1 MNLRK
6 LKSLIKA
13 ACFSLLLLAMCLFTS
28 VMPAQAIPL
37 QEGFAN
43 TLNPVLAPIL
53 AGLPPG
59 NAITDGAAL
68 LRYALPID
76 NKEIRSIQGDLEEI
90 SEWLRSKRWGP
101 MKKDVNKVERVLN
114 RKRDAILASVPEER
128 QPQANKILDSLAG
141 GLEPIRQA
149 IEAEDKE
156 GVWTERKQLLDQ
168 VGELEELMVD
178 GFPFE
183 VPAEYDNL
191 PQLKGRATVK
201 FETTKG
207 DVTVVADGYS
217 APVTAGDFVDLVN
230 KKFYDD
236 MPFIRAEDFYVLQ
249 TGDPEGP
256 DAGYIDPK
264 TGEYRAIPM
273 EILVKGDDEPIYGFT
288 LEEIGQ
294 YMDEPVLP
302 FNSYGSLALARP
314 SNDNNGGSSQFFF
327 FLFEAELTPAGRN
340 MLDGRYAVFGYTID
354 GKEVLRS
361 LSQDD
366 KIISARVIDGLE
378 NLEQPG

>member
-1 MNLRK
+1 
-6 LKSLIKA
+6 
-13 ACFSLLLLAMCLFTS
+13 MCLLTS
-28 VMPAQAIPL
+28 VMPAQAS
-37 QEGFAN
+37 A
-43 TLNPVLAPIL
+43 LNPTLSPIF

-68 LRYALPID
+68 LRYALPVD
-76 NKEIRSIQGDLEEI
+76 NKEIRSIQGNLEEI

-101 MKKDVNKVERVLN
+101 MKKDVKKVERVLN
-114 RKRDAILASVPEER
+114 KKREAILASVPEER
-128 QPQANKILDSLAG
+128 QAQASEILDSLAG
-141 GLEPIRQA
+141 GLEPIREA

-156 GVWTERKQLLDQ
+156 AVWTERKQLLDQ

-183 VPAEYDNL
+183 VPEEYDNL
-191 PQLKGRATVK
+191 PQLKGRSTIK
-201 FETTKG
+201 FTTTKG

-217 APVTAGDFVDLVN
+217 APVTAGNFVDLVN
-230 KKFYDD
+230 KGFYDD

-256 DAGYIDPK
+256 EAGYIDPK

-314 SNDNNGGSSQFFF
+314 SDDNNGGSSQFFF

-361 LSQDD
+361 LSQED
-366 KIISARVIDGLE
+366 KIISAKVIDGLE